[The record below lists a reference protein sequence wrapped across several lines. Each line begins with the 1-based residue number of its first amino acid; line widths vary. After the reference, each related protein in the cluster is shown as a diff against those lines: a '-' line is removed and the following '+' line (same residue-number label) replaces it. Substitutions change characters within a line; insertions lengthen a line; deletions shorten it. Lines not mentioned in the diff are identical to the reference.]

1 MSGQRVTSRKNAF
14 LLHVRKLLS
23 SASYR
28 KETGEFVGD
37 GIKLMDSGFQAKF
50 PMCHLIY
57 SDNQHPSP
65 MARDIPITF
74 VPEDV
79 MAWLSPMKSPQ
90 GGLFVAKQPSYALET
105 LSGNYLLLDGVQD
118 PGNVGTIWRTAHGL
132 GASGLILLEQCA
144 SPWSHKTVRSSM
156 GACFHL
162 PVYEMT
168 GEQAVALFSKQGYP
182 LYGTALEPESKA
194 ISQVS
199 FQNCGVI
206 IGSEGQGVRQS
217 LLQACDQTIYLPM
230 AEGCQSFNAAIAA
243 GIFLW
248 EMGKDRLSSP

>member
-168 GEQAVALFSKQGYP
+168 GAEMLALFDKEKRP
-182 LYGTALEPESKA
+182 LYGTALNPESK
-194 ISQVS
+194 SLRDCDLSTGSV
-199 FQNCGVI
+199 V
-206 IGSEGQGVRQS
+206 IGSEGQGIRPEILGQCTA
-217 LLQACDQTIYLPM
+217 QIYLPM
-230 AEGCQSFNAAIAA
+230 TEGCQSLNAGIAA
-243 GIFLW
+243 GIVLW
-248 EMGKDRLSSP
+248 EMGKGS